1 MHLLIPGFASI
12 GYLHGEAGLRKL
24 SFEFVCS
31 LWLWYFLIKL
41 TIFDVSAVG
50 SVKQNLSRKECD
62 KALRALSRGCYH
74 ALPLPHRDVGWSAMC
89 DRGSSWSYVLTF

>member
-12 GYLHGEAGLRKL
+12 RYLHGEAGLREL
-24 SFEFVCS
+24 SFELEFVCS

-41 TIFDVSAVG
+41 TTFDVSAVG

-62 KALRALSRGCYH
+62 KSFASFVKRLLSC
-74 ALPLPHRDVGWSAMC
+74 
-89 DRGSSWSYVLTF
+89 